1 MQALGLIETRGLLP
15 AIECADVMLK
25 TAQVELVG
33 KTLVGGGLVT
43 IIVTGDVGAVKAAVE
58 AGAAAVENIG
68 RLSLVSQHI
77 IPRPHDEIESIVVQ
91 PIPVQE
97 QSEIPEPQQEQSS
110 FLADSDVTTGIDDS
124 LPDQDGEPEATEP
137 KKPAQESAD
146 PAPITLKQL
155 SKQTVDAFIQEFG
168 LAESINVLKSLSVIK
183 LRHLAREYK
192 ELGVAGRA
200 ISKANKELLIQI
212 LQEYYMNMTEK

>member
-43 IIVTGDVGAVKAAVE
+43 IIVTGDVGAVTAAVE
-58 AGAAAVENIG
+58 AGAAAVEPIG
-68 RLSLVSQHI
+68 RLLLVSQHI

-97 QSEIPEPQQEQSS
+97 QPKIPEPQQEQSS
-110 FLADSDVTTGIDDS
+110 ILPDSDVTTGIDDS
-124 LPDQDGEPEATEP
+124 LPDKGIEPEATESA
-137 KKPAQESAD
+137 KTAKESVD
-146 PAPITLKQL
+146 PSPITLKQL
-155 SKQTVDAFIQEFG
+155 SKEAVDAFVKEFG
-168 LAESINVLKSLSVIK
+168 LEQGINALKSFSVIN

-200 ISKANKELLIQI
+200 ISKANKDLLIQI
-212 LQEYYMNMTEK
+212 LQEYYTR